1 MLKWQCKRQASQQG
15 GKKVVTDVYIVCR
28 ETWLNLCWTRQTLER
43 DRLATDDAD
52 SLAFQSLN
60 GYTSWSRQKP
70 ALKMKMKF
78 LWQTRLNK
86 NAKMFVK
93 QFNEVLKAEI
103 KRFPLLI
110 DFNWKWN
117 VNRHAMCVH
126 VIKFLSNSCDFD
138 IWLPLKRVGEKK
150 RQNIVLIDK
159 QAECRPSRNACL
171 YFVLSC
177 RGNICHYS
185 STHMLILLIVQENP
199 KSTFLS
205 FSPDSLIF
213 LSFLSL
219 FFFFLQNTNV
229 IL

>member
-1 MLKWQCKRQASQQG
+1 MDGS
-15 GKKVVTDVYIVCR
+15 IVCR
-28 ETWLNLCWTRQTLER
+28 ETCLNLCWTRQTLVR

-52 SLAFQSLN
+52 SLAFQALN

-93 QFNEVLKAEI
+93 QFNEVLKTEI

-126 VIKFLSNSCDFD
+126 VIKFLSNSCYFD
-138 IWLPLKRVGEKK
+138 IWLPLKRVGEEK
-150 RQNIVLIDK
+150 RQNIVWIDK
-159 QAECRPSRNACL
+159 QAECRPSRNARL

-205 FSPDSLIF
+205 LPPPF
-213 LSFLSL
+213 SL
-219 FFFFLQNTNV
+219 FSFFLFTNYERYFV
-229 IL
+229 NSLHINV

>member
-205 FSPDSLIF
+205 LPPPHFLFF
-213 LSFLSL
+213 LSF
-219 FFFFLQNTNV
+219 FLQITSV